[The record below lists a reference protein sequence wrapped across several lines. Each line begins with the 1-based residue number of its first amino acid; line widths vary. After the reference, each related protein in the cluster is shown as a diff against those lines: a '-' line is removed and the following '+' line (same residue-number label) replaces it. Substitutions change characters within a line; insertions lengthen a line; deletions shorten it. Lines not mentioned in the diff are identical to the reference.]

1 MVVVMLMMTMTM
13 VMVTMVVD
21 LHWFQIQIHPLSASA
36 RFVFFQFKV
45 ILDCNGCFHVRNAF
59 VFALE
64 DFSIN
69 GFRICSPPICAKNLA
84 LATFPQSEISLLCL
98 L

>member
-21 LHWFQIQIHPLSASA
+21 LHWFQIQIHPLAA
-36 RFVFFQFKV
+36 FCLFNFCFRQIRFFPVQS
-45 ILDCNGCFHVRNAF
+45 ILDCNECFHVRNAF

-69 GFRICSPPICAKNLA
+69 GF
-84 LATFPQSEISLLCL
+84 
-98 L
+98 

>member
-1 MVVVMLMMTMTM
+1 MVVVMLTMLMTM

-21 LHWFQIQIHPLSASA
+21 LHWFQIQIHPLAA
-36 RFVFFQFKV
+36 FCLFNVGFHQIRFFQFKV

-69 GFRICSPPICAKNLA
+69 GF
-84 LATFPQSEISLLCL
+84 
-98 L
+98 